1 MIKKIT
7 YIATDGTEFTKE
19 SECQAYE
26 DVINNLFV
34 GFTFFDSDRNIV
46 DKNQSISNLLNESRY
61 FYVDNNLNVE
71 KLLFNLQR
79 IQQYNSLFDDFNRVP
94 IKFFYGLWFYDN
106 DEWISY
112 NTLKTYYDDLEREFK
127 GKVLNN

>member
-7 YIATDGTEFTKE
+7 YIATDGKEFDTKE
-19 SECQAYE
+19 DCRNYE
-26 DVINNLFV
+26 NTIDNPFN

-112 NTLKTYYDDLEREFK
+112 NTLKTYYDDLERELI
-127 GKVLNN
+127 GKINN